1 MAAVRATQP
10 GKRLL
15 SPPAHLLAMWFLA
28 SKESRRLPHDFQN
41 YDTTSMSRKEKMRRF
56 QHIVVAACLMVL
68 LVMNTSVAGPWC
80 GSDTSLI
87 YRLWNYT
94 QADSDWW
101 PSADLVDF
109 VSIVDTGGLS
119 FLQWARL
126 ACVPFG
132 FAYFGEG
139 CRVHDECYDGL
150 AYPGASRQQCDQVA
164 KDMWIDACNR
174 QYPAPEWWEAWRWP
188 VPLCREYC
196 EATAEVMMAGLSV
209 FAGEAWEAQP
219 QTERRMLPR
228 YMVARRSVYRSNAS
242 R

>member
-1 MAAVRATQP
+1 
-10 GKRLL
+10 
-15 SPPAHLLAMWFLA
+15 
-28 SKESRRLPHDFQN
+28 
-41 YDTTSMSRKEKMRRF
+41 MRRF
-56 QHIVVAACLMVL
+56 QHMVVAACLMVL

-80 GSDTSLI
+80 GSDATLI

-109 VSIVDTGGLS
+109 VSIVDTGDLS

-139 CRVHDECYDGL
+139 CRVHDECYDSL

-174 QYPAPEWWEAWRWP
+174 QYPDPKWWEVWRWP
-188 VPLCREYC
+188 VPLCRAYC
-196 EATAEVMMAGLSV
+196 EATAEVMMAGLAV
-209 FAGEAWEAQP
+209 FADKAWEAAAPNRAANAATVHSRQAFNIRKQCLEMIP
-219 QTERRMLPR
+219 PGGTCVIPAGDYREVLTIDRPVRLERAGGWVRIG
-228 YMVARRSVYRSNAS
+228 SD
-242 R
+242 